1 MTEPKLDDNP
11 LLQPEWETPFG
22 LPPFDRIKTEH
33 FRPAFEEALR
43 RAKAEIEA
51 IATDKAAPS
60 FDNTLLALER
70 SGGALK
76 RVAMVFF
83 NLVGTD
89 ATPELQKIQAEIAPK
104 LARFNSETMLD
115 ARLFE
120 RVEAVFEQRDA
131 LPLSAEQRRVLEETR
146 RDFHRAGAGLDAEAR
161 ARMTEIKARRAEL
174 GAQIMQNLLA
184 DEADFALRLE
194 TQDDL
199 AGLPDFLK
207 DAAEAAARER
217 GWKDGYA
224 ITLSRALVEPFL
236 MYSARRDLREQAYRA
251 WIGRGEK
258 GGESDNRAIATET
271 LALRAEQARLLGH
284 DTYAQMKLE
293 TEMAKTPDAASDLL
307 RKVWAPA
314 LRRAEEEAA
323 SLQDLIDAEGGGF
336 ELAGWD
342 WRYYA
347 EIHRRK
353 EHDLDEA
360 ALKPYLS
367 LENVQAAAFD
377 VASRLF
383 GLIFQ
388 RVEDAPRHHADVT
401 IWEVAREQDG
411 ETRHVGLFVSDPFAR
426 ASKRSGAWMSALRD
440 QHKLD
445 GEQRPII
452 INVMNFAKA
461 PAGRPT
467 LLTFDDARTLFHE
480 FGHAL
485 HGLMS
490 DVTFPSLSGTNVA
503 RDFVELPSQL
513 YEHWFGVPE
522 ILAKHARHIETG
534 EPMPAELIAKVKSAE
549 NAGQGFATVEY
560 LASALVDM
568 ALHQAG
574 DAADPMAIERE
585 TLAEIGMPNAIAMRH
600 RTPQFAHLFSGDG
613 YAAGYYSYMWAE
625 VMDADAFEAFEATG
639 DAFDKATADRLAE
652 EILTK
657 GGLPEPEAAYLAF
670 RGAPPSVDALLRGR
684 GLA

>member
-236 MYSARRDLREQAYRA
+236 MY
-251 WIGRGEK
+251 
-258 GGESDNRAIATET
+258 
-271 LALRAEQARLLGH
+271 
-284 DTYAQMKLE
+284 
-293 TEMAKTPDAASDLL
+293 
-307 RKVWAPA
+307 
-314 LRRAEEEAA
+314 
-323 SLQDLIDAEGGGF
+323 
-336 ELAGWD
+336 
-342 WRYYA
+342 
-347 EIHRRK
+347 
-353 EHDLDEA
+353 
-360 ALKPYLS
+360 
-367 LENVQAAAFD
+367 
-377 VASRLF
+377 
-383 GLIFQ
+383 
-388 RVEDAPRHHADVT
+388 
-401 IWEVAREQDG
+401 
-411 ETRHVGLFVSDPFAR
+411 
-426 ASKRSGAWMSALRD
+426 
-440 QHKLD
+440 
-445 GEQRPII
+445 
-452 INVMNFAKA
+452 
-461 PAGRPT
+461 
-467 LLTFDDARTLFHE
+467 
-480 FGHAL
+480 
-485 HGLMS
+485 
-490 DVTFPSLSGTNVA
+490 
-503 RDFVELPSQL
+503 
-513 YEHWFGVPE
+513 
-522 ILAKHARHIETG
+522 
-534 EPMPAELIAKVKSAE
+534 
-549 NAGQGFATVEY
+549 
-560 LASALVDM
+560 
-568 ALHQAG
+568 
-574 DAADPMAIERE
+574 
-585 TLAEIGMPNAIAMRH
+585 
-600 RTPQFAHLFSGDG
+600 
-613 YAAGYYSYMWAE
+613 
-625 VMDADAFEAFEATG
+625 
-639 DAFDKATADRLAE
+639 
-652 EILTK
+652 
-657 GGLPEPEAAYLAF
+657 
-670 RGAPPSVDALLRGR
+670 
-684 GLA
+684 